1 MQKVRIRFAYKQGFR
16 RVFFILAALWLGFGI
31 FIGWNDA
38 DFWGELI
45 KIGIAPLVVLYLFGM
60 VCVWIV
66 EGFAKP
72 DR

>member
-16 RVFFILAALWLGFGI
+16 RVFFLLAALWLCFGI

-38 DFWGELI
+38 DFWSEMI
-45 KIGIAPLVVLYLFGM
+45 KLGIAPLVVLYLFGM